1 MKFKR
6 LLIIGSVFFALLTAC
21 KKEIIPNH
29 NILLGKEYFPI
40 TKDHTIEY
48 AIDSI
53 IYNDFNKST
62 DTFRMQFKDV
72 IGESFYDNEGRESYV
87 VNRYSRQDDTYL
99 WKDLMTFYATKTN
112 FRVEVVENNLRMIKL
127 VFPVKLK
134 TYWSG
139 NIYIPAQID
148 DKLKWLWNWNYTY
161 TYINQP
167 FNTGL
172 ASFSNTIEV
181 IGINDSTNNPEQFPD
196 AIANKTYSKEVYAKN
211 VGLIYRELTN
221 WEYQPDGSRYRNGFT
236 TIYRAIR
243 SY

>member
-1 MKFKR
+1 
-6 LLIIGSVFFALLTAC
+6 
-21 KKEIIPNH
+21 
-29 NILLGKEYFPI
+29 
-40 TKDHTIEY
+40 
-48 AIDSI
+48 
-53 IYNDFNKST
+53 
-62 DTFRMQFKDV
+62 MQFKDV

-87 VNRYSRQDDTYL
+87 VNRYSRKDDTYL

-134 TYWSG
+134 TYWAG

-172 ASFSNTIEV
+172 ASFPNTIEV

>member
-21 KKEIIPNH
+21 KKEIIPND

-87 VNRYSRQDDTYL
+87 VNRYCRKDDTYL

>member
-21 KKEIIPNH
+21 KKEIIPND

-53 IYNDFNKST
+53 IYNDFSKST

>member
-21 KKEIIPNH
+21 KKEIIPND

>member
-21 KKEIIPNH
+21 KKEIIPND
-29 NILLGKEYFPI
+29 NIQLGKEYFPI

-134 TYWSG
+134 TYWAG

>member
-6 LLIIGSVFFALLTAC
+6 LLIIGSVYFALLTAC
-21 KKEIIPNH
+21 KKEIIPND

-112 FRVEVVENNLRMIKL
+112 FRVEVVENNLRMIKI

-161 TYINQP
+161 TYINQT

-211 VGLIYRELTN
+211 IGLIYRELTN

>member
-21 KKEIIPNH
+21 KKEIIPND

-87 VNRYSRQDDTYL
+87 VNRYCRKDDTYL

-139 NIYIPAQID
+139 NIYIPAHID

>member
-6 LLIIGSVFFALLTAC
+6 LLIIGSVYFALLTAC
-21 KKEIIPNH
+21 KKEIIPND

-87 VNRYSRQDDTYL
+87 VNRYCRKDDTYL

>member
-6 LLIIGSVFFALLTAC
+6 LLIIGSVYFALLTAC
-21 KKEIIPNH
+21 KKEIIPND

>member
-1 MKFKR
+1 
-6 LLIIGSVFFALLTAC
+6 
-21 KKEIIPNH
+21 
-29 NILLGKEYFPI
+29 
-40 TKDHTIEY
+40 
-48 AIDSI
+48 
-53 IYNDFNKST
+53 
-62 DTFRMQFKDV
+62 MQFKDV

-87 VNRYSRQDDTYL
+87 VNRYCRKDDTYL

-127 VFPVKLK
+127 VFPAKLK
-134 TYWSG
+134 TYWAG